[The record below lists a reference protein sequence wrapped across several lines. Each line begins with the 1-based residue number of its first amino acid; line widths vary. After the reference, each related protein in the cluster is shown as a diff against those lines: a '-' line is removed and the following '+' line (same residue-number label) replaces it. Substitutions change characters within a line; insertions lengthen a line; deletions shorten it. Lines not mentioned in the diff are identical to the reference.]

1 MNELPPQIQNQLA
14 QMQQIQQQAQ
24 ALLQQKGQVEMMLRE
39 TERAL
44 EELNKSP
51 EDAEVYRAAGE
62 LLIKAKRE
70 DVLKDLEDKKDN
82 FDVRLKSLSKQEER
96 IQSRFNQ
103 LQEQI
108 KQGLGKLQGAG
119 AGSGPRAE

>member
-14 QMQQIQQQAQ
+14 QLQQVQQQAQ

-44 EELNKSP
+44 EELQKSP

-70 DVLKDLEDKKDN
+70 EVLKDLEEKKDN

-96 IQSRFNQ
+96 IQQRFNQ
-103 LQEQI
+103 LQEGI
-108 KQGLGKLQGAG
+108 KQALGKFQG
-119 AGSGPRAE
+119 AGSGPHAE

>member
-14 QMQQIQQQAQ
+14 QLQQVQQQAQ

-44 EELNKSP
+44 EELKKSP
-51 EDAEVYRAAGE
+51 EDADVYRAAGE

-70 DVLKDLEDKKDN
+70 DVVKDLEEKKDN
-82 FDVRLKSLSKQEER
+82 FDVRLKSLSRQEER
-96 IQSRFNQ
+96 IQQRFNQ
-103 LQEQI
+103 LQESI
-108 KQGLGKLQGAG
+108 KQALGKMQGAG
-119 AGSGPRAE
+119 AGAGPRAE